1 MMNENKILK
10 KAVKYLYL
18 KLQENNQNSNEL
30 KD

>member
-1 MMNENKILK
+1 MMKENKILK

-18 KLQENNQNSNEL
+18 KLQENNQNSNES